1 MTDLEFHGGEFS
13 KPDFFIPYFFLG
25 AASASSLLQ
34 GLSFSLQ
41 DIGTKSSA
49 LPASVAAAGPPVQ
62 VRSLQ
67 TSEIPLWREAVW
79 RIKQ

>member
-1 MTDLEFHGGEFS
+1 MLGNS
-13 KPDFFIPYFFLG
+13 PSLIPLSFTFLG

-49 LPASVAAAGPPVQ
+49 LPASVAAAGQPVQ
-62 VRSLQ
+62 VRSLRA
-67 TSEIPLWREAVW
+67 SEIPLWREAVCGG
-79 RIKQ
+79 